1 MDLIKQTYAQ
11 RIREEAIRLGFS
23 DIGFAS
29 VEHLETDE
37 VHLKSWLDQ
46 GHHAGMGYMS
56 NHFDKRV
63 DPALLV
69 DGAKTVV
76 SVLMNYY
83 PKSKQ
88 TDATA
93 PKIARYAYGKDYHFV
108 IKEKLQLLFDFIKS
122 EIYTDLDGRLFTDS
136 APVLDRAWARKS
148 GLGWIGKN
156 TNLIHKKLGSFVFI
170 GELII
175 NLELP
180 PGEPVKEACG
190 GCRRCIDACP
200 TGALMAPYQLDAN
213 KCTSYL
219 TIEHKGDIPEAFKGK
234 LDNWVFGC
242 DICQEVCPWNWK
254 ARPTQEE
261 AFQPHANLL
270 DLSRDQWFQMDE
282 DTYREI
288 FRKSAVKRAKYAG
301 LKRNLDFLKTT
312 VKKKGDN
319 E

>member
-1 MDLIKQTYAQ
+1 MNLINQTYAR
-11 RIREEAIRLGFS
+11 RIREEGLRLGFA

-29 VEHLETDE
+29 VEHLTKDE
-37 VHLKSWLDQ
+37 EHLKSWLDE
-46 GHHAGMGYMS
+46 GRHAGMGYMA
-56 NHFDKRV
+56 NHFEKRV
-63 DPALLV
+63 NPALLV

-76 SVLMNYY
+76 SVLMNYV
-83 PKSKQ
+83 PNAGQ
-88 TDATA
+88 TDPEA

-108 IKEKLQLLFDFIKS
+108 IKEKLQVLYDFIKS
-122 EIYTDLDGRLFTDS
+122 ELYPELDGRLFTDS

-175 NLELP
+175 NMELP
-180 PGEPVKEACG
+180 SGEPMKEACG

-200 TGALMAPYQLDAN
+200 TGALIAPYQLDAR

-219 TIEHKGDIPEAFKGK
+219 TIEHKGEIPEIFKGK
-234 LDNWVFGC
+234 LNNWAFGC

-261 AFQPHANLL
+261 AFQPDERLL
-270 DLSRDQWFQMDE
+270 ELSHDQWFQIDE
-282 DTYREI
+282 ETYRSI
-288 FRKSAVKRAKYAG
+288 FQKSAVKRAKFAG
-301 LKRNLDFLKTT
+301 LKRNIDFLRTIENGP
-312 VKKKGDN
+312 VDV